1 MTLLLASQLTKRF
14 GAVAAVRNVN
24 FEVQEGDFVSIF
36 GPNGAGKTTLLQMIA
51 GLSRPTQGAL
61 TWSSESPDLDHRCSI
76 GFVSHQSLLYGELSG
91 LENLL
96 FFARLYG
103 VPQPQERA
111 SELLERMGLQ
121 RAEHRQVKHYSSGMK
136 QRLTLGRALIHD
148 PEVLLLD
155 EPYAGLDQHGSR
167 LLTGVLDGLRDENRT
182 VFLITHNLM
191 EGAALSSRVLI
202 MNRGEIVY
210 QADKEELEFED
221 LEKLYF
227 RLVES

>member
-1 MTLLLASQLTKRF
+1 MALLLASRLTKRF
-14 GAVAAVRNVN
+14 GAVAAVRNVT

-36 GPNGAGKTTLLQMIA
+36 GPNGAGKTTLLQLIA
-51 GLSRPTQGAL
+51 GLSRPTQGVL
-61 TWSSESPDLDHRCSI
+61 TWSPEIPDVDRCSM

-91 LENLL
+91 IENLL

-103 VPQPQERA
+103 VAQPKERA
-111 SELLERMGLQ
+111 RELLERMGLNS
-121 RAEHRQVKHYSSGMK
+121 AEHRQVKHYSSGMK
-136 QRLTLGRALIHD
+136 QRLTLGRALIHN

-167 LLTGVLDGLRDENRT
+167 LLTRVLSGLRDENRT

-191 EGAALSSRVLI
+191 EGVTLSSRVLI

-210 QADKEELEFED
+210 QAGKEELESED

-227 RLVES
+227 GLVES